1 MNLSELLNGPM
12 GQSVINNVA
21 NQMGMDQREASNA
34 VGLALP
40 VILSGMQRNALSER
54 GAQSLNNA
62 LNDPRHDGSILNNL
76 GSLFGGNTQAT
87 TQDGNKILGH
97 IFGSQKPAV
106 EQGISKKTGISMQKI
121 GPLLAILAP
130 IVMGY
135 LSREK
140 QQTNTSSGGL
150 GDLLG
155 GLLGGGQTQTQAQPQ
170 TRRGGGLMDMVGGML
185 DKDGDG
191 NIVDDLLGGFLGG
204 RR

>member
-1 MNLSELLNGPM
+1 MNLSELLNGPT
-12 GQSVINNVA
+12 GDSVINNVA
-21 NQMGMDQREASNA
+21 NRLGMDEREASSA
-34 VGLALP
+34 VSLALP
-40 VILSGMQRNALSER
+40 VILSGMRRNVQSEQ
-54 GAQSLNNA
+54 GAQSLNSA
-62 LNDPRHDGSILNNL
+62 LNDPRHDGNILNNL
-76 GSLFGGNTQAT
+76 GSFFGGNTQSVE
-87 TQDGNKILGH
+87 QDGNKILGH

-155 GLLGGGQTQTQAQPQ
+155 GLLGGGQPQAQPQ
-170 TRRGGGLMDMVGGML
+170 QRRGGGLMDMVGGFM

>member
-1 MNLSELLNGPM
+1 MNVSELLTGPA

-21 NQMGMDQREASNA
+21 KRLGMSEKEAAGA

-40 VILSGMQRNALSER
+40 VILSGMRRNVQSEH

-76 GSLFGGNTQAT
+76 GSLLGGSTQT
-87 TQDGNKILGH
+87 VEQDGNKILGH
-97 IFGSQKPAV
+97 IFGNNKPAV
-106 EQGISKKTGISMQKI
+106 EEGISKKTGLSMQKI

-135 LSREK
+135 LGREK
-140 QQTNTSSGGL
+140 QKTNTQSGGL

-155 GLLGGGQTQTQAQPQ
+155 GLLGGGQSQTHQQPRQ
-170 TRRGGGLMDMVGGML
+170 GGGLLDMVGGFL

-191 NIVDDLLGGFLGG
+191 NIVDDLLGGLLGG